1 MKKSFTL
8 LFLTIFC
15 VGSMFAQKKSRT
27 GKVTPSFQKV
37 ENMSIQQTDQLFQEK
52 LQTTAQDELVLL
64 TTTEDELGQ
73 VHQKYQQYFD
83 GIPVDG
89 RTVTVHSKN
98 GQIKNL
104 TGDFKALELVS
115 TTPNL
120 TKPSGLQA
128 AMNHVG
134 ATKYAWEGDECSH
147 NTSDHKG
154 HSHDHDITMP
164 EGELVIFAHPTDK
177 EMVRLAYK
185 YDIYASEPL
194 YRAFVYVDANTGE
207 ILFENN
213 RIHHTDTGGTCT
225 TLYNGTQNITVD
237 YTGTLY
243 RLRQTA
249 DGNGIQTFDLN
260 NGTNYSNASDVTS
273 SSPNFTAASTHT
285 ANQAHFGAEQTHQYF
300 LTQHNRNSY
309 NGNGAIIK
317 SYVSYSTNYV
327 NAFWDGSRMTYGDGD
342 GVNYGPLVSLDI
354 VGHEIAHG
362 VTEYTANL
370 VYSYESGALN
380 ESFSDIFGESIEN
393 YATGTNDWLMGD
405 QIGAGGSGGALRSM
419 SNPNQYNHP
428 DTYLGDYWYSG
439 SGDNGG
445 VHYNSGVQNKWFYIL
460 TEGESGTNDNGDS
473 YAVTGIGMD
482 AAGAIA
488 YRNLS
493 VYLSSSSNY
502 AAARAG
508 AIQSAIDLYGAGS
521 AEEIATTDAWYAVG
535 VGNSYGPPPP
545 VTCYEEDVVLT
556 ITFDNYPEET
566 SWTVQN
572 ASGTTVASGGTYGN
586 QADGS
591 TLVINING
599 LTAGDY
605 TFTINDS
612 YGDGICCAYGN
623 GSYSLDAAS
632 GNIASGGSFSSAEST
647 SFCTEA
653 GPPACT
659 PGDTCDDGDV
669 CTTGDVY
676 DSNCNCAGTYA
687 DSDGDGTCDA
697 EDICNGGAEPG
708 TACNDGDPL
717 TTGDVILADCS
728 CAGTPLCTPGASCN
742 DGDDCTEGDAYD
754 ANCNCVG
761 TYVDSD
767 GDGTCDAEDLCAGPE
782 PGASCDDGDAGTI
795 DDIIQG
801 DCSCA
806 GTPTGGGGSEVVFG
820 HYFESGWDGW
830 VDGGSDCY
838 RSSSSARSWEGTR
851 SMRIRDNSGTAS
863 SGTSAAYD
871 LSGYSS
877 VDLEFYFYAY
887 SMENNE
893 DFWVRYYDGSSWTT
907 VATYAR
913 GTSFDNNTFYVAT
926 VTLSAN
932 DYNMASNAKFRFQCD
947 ASSNND
953 HIYVDAITLTGNSG
967 SSLLATTSGQ
977 TIRPLTGPVYDI
989 EASEGM
995 ESEEFNTERLSVY
1008 PNPANSELNIQ
1019 LVEGTSVIR
1028 VYSITGSLLLEQT
1041 PTATRERI
1049 DVSNLQPGTYFIAV
1063 EANGELMY
1071 EKFVKL

>member
-8 LFLTIFC
+8 LVLTIFC
-15 VGSMFAQKKSRT
+15 VGSMFAQEKSRT
-27 GKVTPSFQKV
+27 GKVVPAFQKV
-37 ENMSIQQTDQLFQEK
+37 ENMSIHQTTQLFQEK
-52 LQTTAQDELVLL
+52 LQTTDQDQLILKS
-64 TTTEDELGQ
+64 TFEDELGQ
-73 VHQKYQQYFD
+73 VHQKYQQHFN

-89 RTVTVHSKN
+89 RSVTVHSEN
-98 GQIKNL
+98 GQIKQL
-104 TGDFKALELVS
+104 TGDFKPLELAS
-115 TTPNL
+115 TTPSL
-120 TKPSGLQA
+120 TKAGGLQA
-128 AMNHVG
+128 AMNHIG
-134 ATKYAWEGDECSH
+134 ATKYAWQGDECNHKASSH
-147 NTSDHKG
+147 EG
-154 HSHDHDITMP
+154 HGHDHDFTMP
-164 EGELVIFAHPTDK
+164 EGELVIFAHPSDK
-177 EMVRLAYK
+177 TLVRLAYK

-194 YRAFVYVDANTGE
+194 YRAYVYVDANSGE
-207 ILFENN
+207 VLFENN
-213 RIHHTDTGGTCT
+213 RIHHTDEGGTCT

-237 YTGTLY
+237 NTGSLY
-243 RLRQTA
+243 RLRQTT
-249 DGNGIQTFDLN
+249 DGNGIETYDMN

-273 SSPNFTAASTHT
+273 SSPNFTATSTHT

-300 LTQHNRNSY
+300 MSQHSRNSY
-309 NGNGAIIK
+309 NGAGAIIK
-317 SYVSYSTNYV
+317 SYVSYSSNYV

-419 SNPNQYNHP
+419 SNPNTYGDP
-428 DTYLGDYWYSG
+428 DTYLGTNWYSG

-460 TEGESGTNDNGDS
+460 TEGESGTNDNGDA
-473 YAVTGIGMD
+473 YAVSGIGMT

-521 AEEIATTDAWYAVG
+521 DEEIATTDAWYAVG
-535 VGNSYGPPPP
+535 VGDPYGPPPP
-545 VTCYEEDVVLT
+545 VTCVEEDMVLT

-566 SWTVQN
+566 SWTVKN
-572 ASGTTVASGGTYGN
+572 ASGTTVASGGTYAS

-591 TLVINING
+591 TLAINING

-623 GSYSLDAAS
+623 GSYTLDAAS
-632 GNIASGGSFSSAEST
+632 GNVASGGSFGSAEST
-647 SFCTEA
+647 TFCTEA

-659 PGDTCDDGDV
+659 PGDSCDDGDV
-669 CTTGDVY
+669 CTTGDVF

-697 EDICNGGAEPG
+697 EDLCNGGDEPG
-708 TACNDGDPL
+708 TSCNDGDPL

-728 CAGTPLCTPGASCN
+728 CAGTPLCTPGNSCD

-754 ANCNCVG
+754 TNCNCVG
-761 TYVDSD
+761 TYADSD

-782 PGASCDDGDAGTI
+782 PGASCDDGDANTTG
-795 DDIIQG
+795 DIVQS

-806 GTPTGGGGSEVVFG
+806 GTPTGGSTLVFG

-830 VDGGSDCY
+830 ADGGSDCARY
-838 RSSSSARSWEGTR
+838 SGSRSWEGNR
-851 SMRIRDNSGTAS
+851 SIRIRDNSGTAS
-863 SGTSAAYD
+863 SMTSSAYN

-893 DFWVRYYDGSSWTT
+893 DFWVRYYNGSSWTT
-907 VATYAR
+907 VATYVR
-913 GTSFDNNTFYVAT
+913 GTTFENNTFYVAT

-932 DYNMASNAKFRFQCD
+932 DYNMASNAQFRFQCD
-947 ASSNND
+947 ASGNND
-953 HIYVDAITLTGNSG
+953 HVYIDAVTLTGNTG

-977 TIRPLTGPVYDI
+977 TIKPLTGPAYDF
-989 EASEGM
+989 EADLTNND
-995 ESEEFNTERLSVY
+995 FDTERLSVY
-1008 PNPANSELNIQ
+1008 PNPTNSELNIR
-1019 LVEGTSVIR
+1019 LVEGASVIR
-1028 VYSITGSLLLEQT
+1028 IYSITGSLLLEQI
-1041 PTATRERI
+1041 PTASRESI

-1063 EANGELMY
+1063 EANGEILH